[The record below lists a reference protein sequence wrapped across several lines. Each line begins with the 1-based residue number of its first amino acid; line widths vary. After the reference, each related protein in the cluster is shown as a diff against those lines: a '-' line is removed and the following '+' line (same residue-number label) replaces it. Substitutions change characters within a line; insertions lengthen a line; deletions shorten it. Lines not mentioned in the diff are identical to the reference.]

1 MTWGSSGRWGFPHDS
16 DVKNLPA
23 LQETRV
29 QSLAQEDP
37 LENGMATHSRILA
50 WRIPRPEEPGR
61 WLQSMGSQKVRHNWT
76 TNTFTFFSSGLC
88 TLSEFSVKHQ
98 RVIVMCYPFSRQCV
112 WLSDFYPCDY
122 LTSIYMT
129 IWLSLTSNRGT
140 VLRASWES
148 ACWVIILDLAQ
159 IKFSFIP
166 FLTW

>member
-1 MTWGSSGRWGFPHDS
+1 MQCRRPGFSPWLRKILWRMAWQPTPVFLPGEFHGQRSLVGGYSPWGLR
-16 DVKNLPA
+16 
-23 LQETRV
+23 
-29 QSLAQEDP
+29 
-37 LENGMATHSRILA
+37 
-50 WRIPRPEEPGR
+50 
-61 WLQSMGSQKVRHNWT
+61 VRHNWT